1 MRFLLAFLCLLLACP
16 ASAQAPPCQ
25 LCVRDGSA
33 PVVDKPRRPLQ
44 IDVETALDF
53 SRVAQ
58 TGQGGEVGVD
68 ATTGARRVAG
78 GLADLGGMA
87 LRGTVMLRGEPYA
100 PVLISLPDR
109 VMLRSSTGGTAEVV
123 DLRTDVSAPPMLNGN
138 GELRFSFGGRLIV
151 KGQIYGTLRGSIPIS
166 ADYP

>member
-1 MRFLLAFLCLLLACP
+1 MRFVPAFFALLVAVPAFAQEPPCLLCA
-16 ASAQAPPCQ
+16 AAPEAAK
-25 LCVRDGSA
+25 DN
-33 PVVDKPRRPLQ
+33 KPRRVLQ
-44 IDVETALDF
+44 IDIETALDF

-68 ATTGARRVAG
+68 PATGARRVVG

-100 PVLISLPDR
+100 PVLISLPAQ
-109 VMLRSSTGGTAEVV
+109 VTLRSSSGGTADVV
-123 DLRTDVSAPPMLNGN
+123 DLRTDISGMPVLNGN
-138 GELRFSFGGRLIV
+138 GELRFSFGGKLIV
-151 KGQIYGTLRGSIPIS
+151 KGQISGTLRGSIPVS

>member
-1 MRFLLAFLCLLLACP
+1 MRFVTALIALLAPFAAFAQSAPCLLCATTP
-16 ASAQAPPCQ
+16 EAAKE
-25 LCVRDGSA
+25 
-33 PVVDKPRRPLQ
+33 DKPRRPLQ
-44 IDVETALDF
+44 IDIETALDF

-58 TGQGGEVGVD
+58 TGHGGEVGVD
-68 ATTGARRVAG
+68 AATGARRVAG

-100 PVLISLPDR
+100 PVLINLPNR

-123 DLRTDVSAPPMLNGN
+123 DLRTDVSAMPVLNGN

-151 KGQIYGTLRGSIPIS
+151 KGQISGTLRGSIPIS